1 MMNARQLNLTLWTL
15 AATLAGAATIALALG
30 LFLPLRGLL
39 PSANSVSSRAASTR
53 PAARGLPTRDEVES
67 IASLDLR
74 RPLVDA
80 PATAPI
86 LEARPARAILP
97 ASEQPPLTLVGTIGS
112 SLAMLR
118 TAGGEVEV
126 RGVGEEA
133 GGVKVTAIRPAQVD
147 IEFNGRPMTLD
158 KPKEPETPG

>member
-1 MMNARQLNLTLWTL
+1 MNARQVNLSLWTL
-15 AATLAGAATIALALG
+15 AATLAGAAVVALVLG
-30 LFLPLRGLL
+30 LLLPLRGLA
-39 PSANSVSSRAASTR
+39 PSARSVASRTASTR
-53 PAARGLPTRDEVES
+53 PSARGLPTRDEIES
-67 IASLDLR
+67 VASLDLR

-80 PATAPI
+80 PTTAPI
-86 LEARPARAILP
+86 VEAHPARAVVP
-97 ASEQPPLTLVGTIGS
+97 AAEQPPFTLVGTIGS

-126 RGVGEEA
+126 RGVGEETA
-133 GGVKVTAIRPAQVD
+133 GVKVTAIRPSQVD